1 MDLFNKSK
9 KEKLKESVK
18 RIIDKYPDRVPVFVT
33 KSRSDKNLNDISQ
46 NKFIVPDS
54 ITAGQFLSIIRKKI
68 EITPEQALFIFI
80 NKDILPAHST
90 TMGTL
95 YHQYKNE
102 DGLLEIQ
109 YCGENTFGS
118 I

>member
-9 KEKLKESVK
+9 KDKLKESVK
-18 RIIDKYPDRVPVFVT
+18 RIIDKYPDRVPIFVT
-33 KSRSDKNLNDISQ
+33 KSRTDKNLKDISQ
-46 NKFIVPDS
+46 NKFIVPDG

-68 EITPEQALFIFI
+68 DLTPELALFIFI
-80 NKDILPAHST
+80 NKDILPANST
-90 TMGTL
+90 TMGVL
-95 YHQYKNE
+95 YNQYKNN

-118 I
+118 F